1 MSDAEVEQAGRG
13 KQVAKPEGAQRVAR
27 MGTGNIPKLVV
38 EFAIP
43 AILGMIVNG
52 AYNLID
58 SIFLG
63 HGAGEI
69 GLSAITVAT
78 PTMTIFLALAMLI
91 GAGGNSLCALR
102 LGEGKHDEAER
113 ILGNT
118 FSLGVLV
125 SLALAIAAHVPF
137 LLDPLLSFSS
147 ATDAVRPYAADF
159 LRIISLGCVFQVVG
173 MGLNNFIRTTG
184 APNRALVTM
193 LVGAIACTVF
203 NAVFVL
209 WWGLGVAG
217 SAWATVCG
225 QAISCATVLWYFTKT
240 PGVPLR
246 LHWRCMPIQG
256 KLARSILALGMASFA
271 VQAGAAVVNFAINFV
286 LVKYGASDPIGADNA
301 LASIGVVMRVG
312 MFVILPLIG
321 MSIAVQPLLGFNCGA
336 KLWSRVRKT
345 LDVGMVGAT
354 VMATVMWVAIM
365 AFAPQ
370 IVGFFGIKDPV
381 LVDFSAFALRVDLIF
396 LPVIGFQ
403 IVGSNYFQA
412 TGQPTK
418 SIVLSLTRQILFLV
432 PLLFIMPEVLP
443 GMVPF
448 LDSLDAVYFATPLA
462 DLLAVVVTA
471 VFVMR
476 EMRKLKARMREE
488 SQAQALAGAGGEGAS
503 AGGEGGAHA

>member
-1 MSDAEVEQAGRG
+1 M
-13 KQVAKPEGAQRVAR
+13 
-27 MGTGNIPKLVV
+27 
-38 EFAIP
+38 
-43 AILGMIVNG
+43 
-52 AYNLID
+52 
-58 SIFLG
+58 
-63 HGAGEI
+63 
-69 GLSAITVAT
+69 
-78 PTMTIFLALAMLI
+78 
-91 GAGGNSLCALR
+91 
-102 LGEGKHDEAER
+102 
-113 ILGNT
+113 
-118 FSLGVLV
+118 
-125 SLALAIAAHVPF
+125 
-137 LLDPLLSFSS
+137 
-147 ATDAVRPYAADF
+147 
-159 LRIISLGCVFQVVG
+159 
-173 MGLNNFIRTTG
+173 
-184 APNRALVTM
+184 
-193 LVGAIACTVF
+193 
-203 NAVFVL
+203 
-209 WWGLGVAG
+209 
-217 SAWATVCG
+217 
-225 QAISCATVLWYFTKT
+225 
-240 PGVPLR
+240 
-246 LHWRCMPIQG
+246 
-256 KLARSILALGMASFA
+256 
-271 VQAGAAVVNFAINFV
+271 
-286 LVKYGASDPIGADNA
+286 
-301 LASIGVVMRVG
+301 
-312 MFVILPLIG
+312 
-321 MSIAVQPLLGFNCGA
+321 
-336 KLWSRVRKT
+336 RKT